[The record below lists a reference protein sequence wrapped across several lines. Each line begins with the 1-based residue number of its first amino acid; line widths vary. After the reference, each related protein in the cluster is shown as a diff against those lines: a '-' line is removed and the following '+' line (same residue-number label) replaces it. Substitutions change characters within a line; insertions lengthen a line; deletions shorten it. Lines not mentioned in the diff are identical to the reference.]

1 MLEII
6 GRISKLQ
13 KIVLSFKNLVDSD
26 LIQRCNYHYS
36 DLKERFSPRGIMVL
50 KEVLQQITNS
60 AQIIANLPLTTIK
73 DFLDLLDWD

>member
-1 MLEII
+1 
-6 GRISKLQ
+6 
-13 KIVLSFKNLVDSD
+13 
-26 LIQRCNYHYS
+26 
-36 DLKERFSPRGIMVL
+36 MVL